1 MKRIWASVAV
11 AVNVFTASLVTSLSY
26 FYAVTPST
34 LDAGSTRRGWPLAW
48 MTDWWSSWT
57 TPPSSGSIF
66 DPAAF
71 VLDFLFWLTL
81 LLVPSSLYYLVK
93 TRRGCQNPNKAHA
106 STGFTI

>member
-1 MKRIWASVAV
+1 MKRIWALVVV

-26 FYAVTPST
+26 FYAVTPFT

-66 DPAAF
+66 DPVAF

-81 LLVPSSLYYLVK
+81 LLVPSSLYYTVK
-93 TRRGCQNPNKAHA
+93 TKRGFQNPNEGLLKSADV
-106 STGFTI
+106 